1 MKKKWITALIVLC
14 TIVLAGCNVV
24 SEPEP
29 VAVESL
35 TLDATTLTLALG
47 ATRKLT
53 ATVKPDN
60 ADDKNV
66 KWSSSNVD
74 VAMVDNDGTVGAI
87 SIGTTTITAQAGGKT
102 ATCTVTVNDV
112 ALNPDSV
119 AVECITLNAET
130 LTLAPG
136 EKATL
141 TATVTS
147 DNSDVKTVKWS
158 SSNTSVVTVVDGAV
172 TAVAEGTAI
181 ITAQSGDKTAICAVT
196 VKLVLVAVDG
206 IMLDETTLTLE
217 PGKTVKLKATV
228 TPDDADEKTVSW
240 LSSDTAIATVD
251 GDGTVTAV
259 KEGTAT
265 ITARAGSKMS
275 ICTVTVKSQEIAP
288 HVHYY
293 SLGICT
299 VCGFQKPF
307 MLDGMIDDN
316 GVLTNYIGAEATVTI
331 PDGVIGIGSGAFENC
346 GSLKKVVIPGSVTA
360 IGSQAF
366 KSCSNLNTVEI
377 SAGLTGIGSYAF
389 SECTS
394 LKNVY
399 IPDGVTSIGNSA
411 FSGCSSLVS
420 VTIPTSVTN
429 FGDDAFE
436 KCESLAT
443 VRYSGT
449 LAQWCA
455 QICDYNLMF
464 YAKSVILAGEND
476 LDLKVV
482 TTLTIPENVTSIE
495 NTAFSWCTKLEKV
508 IIPKSV
514 TNIRTGA
521 FYECENIATVQYN
534 GTLAQW
540 CILDGNGGLTSY
552 AEHVIM
558 SDGTDLNSD
567 NLVIPDGVKSIGSG
581 VFYGFKGFKSVTIP
595 TSVTSIEGVAFSGCT
610 ELTSVNIPN
619 SVKSIGLGAFSR
631 CKSLTSVNIPGSV
644 TNIEMMAFYECNNLT
659 SLTISEGVKGI
670 EESAFSMCSN
680 LTSVDIPA
688 SVTKIG
694 RYAFSGCNKLN
705 SVEYKGTKEQWNRIE
720 KGDEIF
726 SFTTVTTITCTDG
739 TVAK

>member
-1 MKKKWITALIVLC
+1 M
-14 TIVLAGCNVV
+14 
-24 SEPEP
+24 
-29 VAVESL
+29 
-35 TLDATTLTLALG
+35 
-47 ATRKLT
+47 
-53 ATVKPDN
+53 
-60 ADDKNV
+60 
-66 KWSSSNVD
+66 
-74 VAMVDNDGTVGAI
+74 
-87 SIGTTTITAQAGGKT
+87 
-102 ATCTVTVNDV
+102 
-112 ALNPDSV
+112 
-119 AVECITLNAET
+119 ECITLNAET

-206 IMLDETTLTLE
+206 ITLDETTLTLE

-360 IGSQAF
+360 IGS
-366 KSCSNLNTVEI
+366 
-377 SAGLTGIGSYAF
+377 YAF

-455 QICDYNLMF
+455 QICDYNLMS

-567 NLVIPDGVKSIGSG
+567 NLVIPDG
-581 VFYGFKGFKSVTIP
+581 
-595 TSVTSIEGVAFSGCT
+595 
-610 ELTSVNIPN
+610 
-619 SVKSIGLGAFSR
+619 VKSIGLGAFSR

-739 TVAK
+739 TVAKQ